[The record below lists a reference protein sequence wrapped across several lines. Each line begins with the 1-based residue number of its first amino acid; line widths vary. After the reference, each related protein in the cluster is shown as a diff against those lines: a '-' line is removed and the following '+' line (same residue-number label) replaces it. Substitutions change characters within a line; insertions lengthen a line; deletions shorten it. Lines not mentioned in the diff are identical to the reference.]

1 MLAGMKRCH
10 PPRTLVSCKSA
21 HIQPVA
27 CQYRSKAAKQQH
39 PPVRADLLE
48 GQAAPDQT
56 RRELLLNAAAA
67 LAVACT
73 AQASA
78 ARAETLTLQDVTPS
92 IAPAGPL
99 GPVQQSV
106 ISIFEAATPAVVTVF
121 DTTLIVS
128 ATCPTLSRPCQR
140 VSCGWEC
147 AIRDT
152 LFIAGYTSSMSG
164 QKGWDG
170 SMRLSR

>member
-1 MLAGMKRCH
+1 MLACMKRCH
-10 PPRTLVSCKSA
+10 PPRMLVSCNSSSS
-21 HIQPVA
+21 HIQPVR
-27 CQYRSKAAKQQH
+27 CQYRSKPKSSIQSS
-39 PPVRADLLE
+39 VRTGQRLPILLSIQPADVLQ
-48 GQAAPDQT
+48 GQAADQLGQN

-73 AQASA
+73 AQASHA
-78 ARAETLTLQDVTPS
+78 AGAETLTLQDVTPS

-128 ATCPTLSRPCQR
+128 AAFQALAPPCM
-140 VSCGWEC
+140 VCHV
-147 AIRDT
+147 
-152 LFIAGYTSSMSG
+152 AGM
-164 QKGWDG
+164 WH
-170 SMRLSR
+170 